1 MISHVMFS
9 RWARAGYIEVK
20 ERGYRLKLNE
30 ADVAYCAK
38 IYAEKYKAYNGKMTG
53 VTVFDEEG
61 NPYRLKYPE
70 IAAYKRDL
78 RRRTSQKHPT
88 ETGGTKSN

>member
-1 MISHVMFS
+1 LTQLIQ
-9 RWARAGYIEVK
+9 AGKIDAV
-20 ERGYRLKLNE
+20 RLPYE

-53 VTVFDEEG
+53 VTIFDEEG

-78 RRRTSQKHPT
+78 RRRTSQKNPT
-88 ETGGTKSN
+88 ETGRSKSN